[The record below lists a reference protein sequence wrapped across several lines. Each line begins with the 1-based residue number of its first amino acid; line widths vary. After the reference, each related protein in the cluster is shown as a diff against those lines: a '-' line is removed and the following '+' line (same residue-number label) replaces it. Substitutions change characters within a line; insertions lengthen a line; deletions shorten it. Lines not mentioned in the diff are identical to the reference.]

1 MQNLLLR
8 RQDSVHNT
16 NLSAHDSDLSRRP
29 GIVHVSSQM
38 LRTHHIVSTTIS
50 LQGNKVTG
58 KCKINKYIFSLI
70 KTIIT
75 TQNYRKVPHLSGD
88 DGDLRYG
95 GFSERIQQLGTMSDD
110 AIVLLVSSY
119 NINV

>member
-1 MQNLLLR
+1 M
-8 RQDSVHNT
+8 T
-16 NLSAHDSDLSRRP
+16 NLSAHNSDLSRRP

-38 LRTHHIVSTTIS
+38 LRTHHIVGTTIS

-70 KTIIT
+70 TTIIT
-75 TQNYRKVPHLSGD
+75 TQNNRDNRNCPHLSGD

-119 NINV
+119 NINI